1 MLRCDACA
9 QLRQTTRESWCCNDS
24 CKIDNL
30 EACKRA
36 LSTGLRAAG
45 PPASRLVL
53 VCHIMHLVQCD
64 VCVLFSM
71 LALPEL
77 LCRPANSAGLFIHMD
92 LPIAAFLH
100 CRAPLLWPFMASNSP
115 PLNLRPTHVVVQG
128 YPALTRGSLRHG
140 GGSSVHLYS
149 DRFSSHWHDG
159 NWTPACAD
167 PYPRSTF
174 SLGNLSPRRL
184 GQWCY
189 RHEKQLCVVGI
200 DHRFLR
206 FHPVL
211 LRQEHID
218 KCCLQALR
226 SRNTFCK
233 SPIDRDTEMRGSFGP
248 DFGCCFG
255 NALRQC
261 GGNQWVVENAVLEK
275 VLRLQR
281 VGVTL

>member
-1 MLRCDACA
+1 MEVAFIF
-9 QLRQTTRESWCCNDS
+9 TV
-24 CKIDNL
+24 IDF
-30 EACKRA
+30 RR
-36 LSTGLRAAG
+36 TGTMEIG
-45 PPASRLVL
+45 RL
-53 VCHIMHLVQCD
+53 LVQIRILE
-64 VCVLFSM
+64 VLSLWVTYR
-71 LALPEL
+71 LAVW
-77 LCRPANSAGLFIHMD
+77 ANGVIDMK
-92 LPIAAFLH
+92 
-100 CRAPLLWPFMASNSP
+100 NSC
-115 PLNLRPTHVVVQG
+115 
-128 YPALTRGSLRHG
+128 AWSL
-140 GGSSVHLYS
+140 
-149 DRFSSHWHDG
+149 
-159 NWTPACAD
+159 
-167 PYPRSTF
+167 
-174 SLGNLSPRRL
+174 L
-184 GQWCY
+184 GQHILLGTE
-189 RHEKQLCVVGI
+189 RVDLRI